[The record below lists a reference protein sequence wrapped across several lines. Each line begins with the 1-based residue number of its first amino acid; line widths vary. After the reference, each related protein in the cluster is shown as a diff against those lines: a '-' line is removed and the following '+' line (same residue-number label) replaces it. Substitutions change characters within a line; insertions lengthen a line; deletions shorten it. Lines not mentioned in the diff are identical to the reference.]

1 MQRLS
6 WTVREGVGG
15 AVGNATMTVLMSER
29 EAGGRIKE
37 RFKM

>member
-1 MQRLS
+1 M
-6 WTVREGVGG
+6 VRKGVGG

-29 EAGGRIKE
+29 EAGGRIKQ